1 MSVKKVFLNTL
12 KSVTDKKV
20 FVDTLKFVTDMELK
34 NSLSTIL
41 MLQDFYKKN
50 SMIDEIDFLDL
61 FFMLSIMDLYISNT

>member
-1 MSVKKVFLNTL
+1 MSV
-12 KSVTDKKV
+12 KKV
-20 FVDTLKFVTDMELK
+20 FVDTLKFATDMELK

-61 FFMLSIMDLYISNT
+61 FFMLSIIDLYISNT